1 MAMIGRATQV
11 GDYFEQK
18 NKVEENAVFILG
30 AINNKI
36 WLKQNVSSFFHPTL
50 ISAPSLYWVLF

>member
-50 ISAPSLYWVLF
+50 ISAPSLY